1 MKRAISE
8 RSCKIIRYFVRYLPV
23 FLADTE
29 VFFKVYH
36 GHKKRKDGSLLVSY
50 DYDGTCVLSG
60 KMTVFFFILS
70 KSTERYWHCTGK
82 LRFSVCWIVGIQ
94 FEYLGK
100 CICSK
105 FTRSPEYPWRMN
117 LFIYLVKRAWVWYK
131 TV

>member
-8 RSCKIIRYFVRYLPV
+8 RSCKIIRYFVRDLPV

-29 VFFKVYH
+29 VFFKLYH
-36 GHKKRKDGSLLVSY
+36 GHKKRKDGSLSVSY
-50 DYDGTCVLSG
+50 DYDGTCVLS
-60 KMTVFFFILS
+60 
-70 KSTERYWHCTGK
+70 ERYWHCPAK
-82 LRFSVCWIVGIQ
+82 LRFSVLWIVVIQ

-105 FTRSPEYPWRMN
+105 FTTSPEYPCRMN